1 MLFCLSSCGGE
12 TKISTEIGEGIFS
25 SFVTTDMNGIVVT
38 QKVFEEHKVTMI
50 NLWGTFCS
58 PCISEMPDLAELN
71 KEYADQGFQVIGIPI
86 DIVDQ
91 NMIKIDDK
99 VKDAR
104 DIISSTGAD
113 FMHIVPSETLHEAY
127 LKNVQSTPET
137 IFVNKEGKII
147 GSSYYGAKSK
157 AEWENI
163 IKTLLE
169 SVE

>member
-1 MLFCLSSCGGE
+1 MLFSFASCGGE
-12 TKISTEIGEGIFS
+12 TKVSTEIGEGVFS
-25 SFVTTDMNGIVVT
+25 SFVSTDMNGAVVT
-38 QKVFEEHKVTMI
+38 QKIFENHKVTMI

-71 KEYADQGFQVIGIPI
+71 KEYADQGFQVIGIPV

-91 NMIKIDDK
+91 NLIKIDDK

-113 FMHIVPSETLHEAY
+113 YTHIVPSETLNEAY
-127 LKNVQSTPET
+127 LNDAQTVPET
-137 IFVNKEGKII
+137 VFVNSEGKII
-147 GSSYYGAKSK
+147 GSSYMGAKSK

-163 IKTLLE
+163 IKILLE

>member
-12 TKISTEIGEGIFS
+12 KEVSTEIGEGIFS
-25 SFVTTDMNGIVVT
+25 SFVSTDMNGAVVT
-38 QKVFEEHKVTMI
+38 QKIFEDHKVTMI

-58 PCISEMPDLAELN
+58 PCIAEMPDLATLN
-71 KEYADQGFQVIGIPI
+71 KEYADQGFQVVGIPV

-113 FMHIVPSETLHEAY
+113 YVHIVPSETLNEAY
-127 LKNVQSTPET
+127 LKNVQSVPET
-137 IFVNKEGKII
+137 IFVNSKGEII

-157 AEWENI
+157 EAWEEI